1 MILRGSASPL
11 NWLSNRSVPDLFQP
25 GLPCG
30 EGRGVVEFAV
40 DGIGEGGHLEV
51 EGCASLIGKELSHCC
66 CILDSP
72 RIGHKSEQIVQRIVE
87 DG

>member
-1 MILRGSASPL
+1 MILRGSASPH
-11 NWLSNRSVPDLFQP
+11 NWLSNPSVPDLFKT

-51 EGCASLIGKELSHCC
+51 EGCTSLIGKELSHETM
-66 CILDSP
+66 IETTPEKKHNFL
-72 RIGHKSEQIVQRIVE
+72 RYK
-87 DG
+87 